1 MTTAT
6 VQARTSRW
14 YRHTQL
20 SLALATV
27 AGAGLLVVGHVD
39 PMNQM
44 LSDSIS
50 TVPGAVLL
58 ALAACG
64 LAAAG
69 AWLLAGARRALPRS
83 GLLTVLLGAW
93 SVSLLALAVF
103 PTNLPGTEAG
113 PAAVIHRVGAGAMAA
128 LPPLIALLVAHLAGR
143 REVTGRVRALWA
155 AGWSAVTACLAFAVV
170 NGPAVL
176 LDQSLPPYAGLAE
189 RILLALVLVVVGL
202 CAWVL
207 EGEERSRW
215 T

>member
-6 VQARTSRW
+6 VRAATSRW

-44 LSDSIS
+44 LSDSVS

-69 AWLLAGARRALPRS
+69 ACLLAGARRALPRP
-83 GLLTVLLGAW
+83 GLLTVLLGVW

-103 PTNLPGTEAG
+103 PTNLPGSEPG
-113 PAAVIHRVGAGAMAA
+113 VAAVIHRVGAGATAA
-128 LPPLIALLVAHLAGR
+128 LPPLIALLVARPAAR
-143 REVTGRVRALWA
+143 REVTGRVRALRV
-155 AGWSAVTACLAFAVV
+155 AGWSASAACLAFAVV

-176 LDQSLPPYAGLAE
+176 LGQSLPPYAGLAE
-189 RILLALVLVVVGL
+189 RILLALVLMVVGL

-207 EGEERSRW
+207 EAEERSRW
-215 T
+215 